1 MGSGGTMS
9 DKHKDERFNERLVRC
24 RDRVLTAWA
33 CAALLR
39 PDLSPAGKEK
49 LAKKILKTAES
60 KDHKLGITPAQAQ
73 EIVLSN
79 VQCIAKNC
87 PLLIFADP
95 LARELNAFLQEDN

>member
-1 MGSGGTMS
+1 MS
-9 DKHKDERFNERLVRC
+9 DKHKKDERFEERLVKC

-49 LAKKILKTAES
+49 LAKKILKMAES
-60 KDHKLGITPAQAQ
+60 EDHRLGITPAQAQ

-87 PLLIFADP
+87 PMLLFTEP
-95 LARELNAFLQEDN
+95 LSREINLFFGEE

>member
-1 MGSGGTMS
+1 MS
-9 DKHKDERFNERLVRC
+9 DKHKDERFTQRIVRC

-39 PDLSPAGKEK
+39 PDLSPAGKKK
-49 LAKKILKTAES
+49 LAKKILKMAES
-60 KDHKLGITPAQAQ
+60 EDHRLGITPAQAQ

-87 PLLIFADP
+87 PMLLFTEP
-95 LARELNAFLQEDN
+95 LSREINLFFGEE

>member
-1 MGSGGTMS
+1 MS
-9 DKHKDERFNERLVRC
+9 DKHKDERFTERLVSC
-24 RDRVLTAWA
+24 RDSVLTAWA

-49 LAKKILKTAES
+49 LAKKILKMAES
-60 KDHKLGITPAQAQ
+60 EDHRMGITPAQAQ

-95 LARELNAFLQEDN
+95 LARELNAFFHEDN

>member
-1 MGSGGTMS
+1 MS
-9 DKHKDERFNERLVRC
+9 DKHTDERFNEKLVRC

-33 CAALLR
+33 CASLLR

-60 KDHKLGITPAQAQ
+60 EDHRLGITPAQAQ

-79 VQCIAKNC
+79 LQCIAKNC
-87 PLLIFADP
+87 PMLLFSEP
-95 LARELNAFLQEDN
+95 LSREINLFFGEE

>member
-1 MGSGGTMS
+1 MS
-9 DKHKDERFNERLVRC
+9 DKQKDEGFNERLVRC

-33 CAALLR
+33 CASLLR

-49 LAKKILKTAES
+49 LAKKIVKMAES
-60 KDHKLGITPAQAQ
+60 KDHRLGITPAQAQ

-87 PLLIFADP
+87 PMLLFSEP
-95 LARELNAFLQEDN
+95 LSREINLFFGAVE